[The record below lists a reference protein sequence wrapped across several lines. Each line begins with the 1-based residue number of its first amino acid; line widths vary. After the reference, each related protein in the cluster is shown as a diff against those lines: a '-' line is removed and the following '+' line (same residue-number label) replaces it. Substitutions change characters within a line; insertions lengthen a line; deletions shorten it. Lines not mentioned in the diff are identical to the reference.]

1 MNDALYHYI
10 DPSFSHLQVG
20 HYTLTLLVGHESFS
34 LAVLHGQQM
43 MVWRKDAPLDEL
55 TSPGEVQEV
64 LNFNYQEVITA
75 VRSANFTLVPQLV
88 FEEDGVTDIARFLD
102 VHATDTVMAQPLDD
116 NNEVVFKIARTQA
129 EALKRFG
136 TARALFGAKG
146 WLKAIANAQ
155 PSNHEMYVNVCDGQ
169 FDIAYF
175 QNGVLQLF
183 NTFEFGHEDEL
194 AYYAAFICQQLK
206 LEMGNVT
213 LILSGLIAEGDQRYT
228 DLLSTMFKSVQLN
241 TTTVA
246 NIPDRFAKHQLLALT
261 SLPLCASLADA

>member
-10 DPSFSHLQVG
+10 DPSFSHLEVG
-20 HYTLTLLVGHESFS
+20 HYTLTLLLGEQRFS
-34 LAVLHGQQM
+34 LSVLYGQQL
-43 MVWRKDAPLDEL
+43 MVWRKDAPIAEL

-64 LNFNYQEVITA
+64 LNFGYQDVITA
-75 VRSANFTLVPQLV
+75 VRSANFTLVPQIV
-88 FEEDGVTDIARFLD
+88 FEEDGITEIARFLD

-116 NNEVVFKIARTQA
+116 NNEVVFKITQTQA
-129 EALKRFG
+129 EALNRFG
-136 TARALFGAKG
+136 TARTLFGAKG
-146 WLKAIANAQ
+146 WLKAIASAQ
-155 PSNHEMYVNVCDGQ
+155 PSGDELYVNICDGQ

-175 QNGVLQLF
+175 QNSSLQLF

-206 LEMGNVT
+206 LDMSKVT
-213 LILSGLIAEGDQRYT
+213 LILSGMIAEGNQRYT

-241 TTTVA
+241 TITVA
-246 NIPDRFAKHQLLALT
+246 NIPDRFAKHQLLAIT